1 MEGVNKLLVWC
12 VSDLYALKKPCE
24 IQDNWSKLL
33 FKKHTVNLKKYL
45 NSQTYMYINQQR
57 LKAYIMVLLYTA
69 LDSYEY
75 FFMKLCNL
83 GFVELQ
89 FYNYLKDIFALL

>member
-1 MEGVNKLLVWC
+1 ME
-12 VSDLYALKKPCE
+12 
-24 IQDNWSKLL
+24 
-33 FKKHTVNLKKYL
+33 YL
-45 NSQTYMYINQQR
+45 NSQTYIYQYINQQR

-75 FFMKLCNL
+75 FFIVGNL
-83 GFVELQ
+83 SFVELQ